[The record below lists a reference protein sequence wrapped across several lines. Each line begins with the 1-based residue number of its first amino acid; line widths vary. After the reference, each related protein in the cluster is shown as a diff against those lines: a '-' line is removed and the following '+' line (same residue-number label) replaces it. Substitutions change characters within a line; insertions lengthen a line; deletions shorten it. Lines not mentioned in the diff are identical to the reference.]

1 MNPSENS
8 RLSVL
13 QLYVLPH
20 QVDKAPRMQDS
31 TDTAHG
37 LALDELIYIS
47 KLEVDAAESLTGGT
61 GKLFPGIN

>member
-1 MNPSENS
+1 MNPSETS

-13 QLYVLPH
+13 QLCVLPLH
-20 QVDKAPRMQDS
+20 VDKAPRMQDS

-47 KLEVDAAESLTGGT
+47 KLEVDPAESLRGGT
-61 GKLFPGIN
+61 GKLFPEIN

>member
-1 MNPSENS
+1 MNPSETS

-13 QLYVLPH
+13 QLCVLPH

-31 TDTAHG
+31 TDMAHG

-47 KLEVDAAESLTGGT
+47 KLEVDPAGSLRGDT
-61 GKLFPGIN
+61 GKLIPGIN